1 MKRNEIFEGIENLK
15 RDLKDYRDIA
25 INSNDY
31 DRINSFFPRFHR
43 LVLDGSYD
51 GEMYYNLMK
60 TTLNKNFTI
69 KGLEMI
75 IIRTLNQLISHEY
88 FNQEYRLSNPRL
100 KDILVESLGIPVYE
114 KFMNDLAANIEDFQN
129 DVLSLGIHYDFI
141 KFPCS
146 LVIVKNN

>member
-51 GEMYYNLMK
+51 GEMYYKAMK
-60 TTLNKNFTI
+60 IQLNKKFTV
-69 KGLEMI
+69 KGLENI
-75 IIRTLNQLISHEY
+75 ILRTLNQLIYHEY
-88 FNQEYRLSNPRL
+88 FNRDHRLSNSQL
-100 KDILVESLGIPVYE
+100 KEILVESLGIPMYE
-114 KFMNDLAANIEDFQN
+114 RFMNDILENIEDFQN
-129 DVLSLGIHYDFI
+129 NELMADLHYDFI

>member
-1 MKRNEIFEGIENLK
+1 MKRNEIFAGIE
-15 RDLKDYRDIA
+15 DLKKDLTGYKARA
-25 INSNDY
+25 LNSSYY

-60 TTLNKNFTI
+60 TTLNKNFTV

-88 FNQEYRLSNPRL
+88 FNNEYRLANPRL

-114 KFMNDLAANIEDFQN
+114 QLMNDLLDNIRDFQS
-129 DVLSLGIHYDFI
+129 DVLNLDVSHDFI

-146 LVIVKNN
+146 LVIEKNN

>member
-51 GEMYYNLMK
+51 GEMYYKAMK
-60 TTLNKNFTI
+60 TQLNKNLSNR
-69 KGLEMI
+69 GLEVI
-75 IIRTLNQLISHEY
+75 ILRTLNQLISHEY
-88 FNQEYRLSNPRL
+88 FNQEYRLGNPRL
-100 KDILVESLGIPVYE
+100 KDILVESLGIPMYE
-114 KFMNDLAANIEDFQN
+114 KFMNDLLNNIEDFQN
-129 DVLSLGIHYDFI
+129 DVLGLDIHYDFI
-141 KFPCS
+141 TFPCS
-146 LVIVKNN
+146 LVIVKND

>member
-15 RDLKDYRDIA
+15 RDLKDYRNIA

-51 GEMYYNLMK
+51 GEMYYNAMK
-60 TTLNKNFTI
+60 INLNKKFTV
-69 KGLEMI
+69 KGLENI
-75 IIRTLNQLISHEY
+75 ILRTLSQLIYHEY
-88 FNQEYRLSNPRL
+88 FNKEHRLSNTQL
-100 KDILVESLGIPVYE
+100 KEILVESLGIPMYE
-114 KFMNDLAANIEDFQN
+114 CLMNDLLENIEDFQN
-129 DVLSLGIHYDFI
+129 NELMADLHYGVI

>member
-51 GEMYYNLMK
+51 GEMYYKAMK
-60 TTLNKNFTI
+60 INLNKKFTV
-69 KGLEMI
+69 KGLENI
-75 IIRTLNQLISHEY
+75 ILRTLSQLIYHEY
-88 FNQEYRLSNPRL
+88 FNKEHRLSNTQL
-100 KDILVESLGIPVYE
+100 KEILVESLGIPMYE
-114 KFMNDLAANIEDFQN
+114 CLMNDLLENIEDFQN
-129 DVLSLGIHYDFI
+129 NELMADLHYGVI

>member
-15 RDLKDYRDIA
+15 RDL
-25 INSNDY
+25 NDY
-31 DRINSFFPRFHR
+31 KVIATNSSYNERINSFLPRFHR

-51 GEMYYNLMK
+51 GEMYYKAMK
-60 TTLNKNFTI
+60 INLNKKFTV

-88 FNQEYRLSNPRL
+88 FNNEYRLANPRL
-100 KDILVESLGIPVYE
+100 KDILVESLGIPMYE
-114 KFMNDLAANIEDFQN
+114 QLMNDLLDNIRDFQS
-129 DVLSLGIHYDFI
+129 DVLNLDVSHDFI

-146 LVIVKNN
+146 LVIAKNN

>member
-114 KFMNDLAANIEDFQN
+114 RLMNDLAANIEDFQN
-129 DVLSLGIHYDFI
+129 DVLGLDIHYNFI

>member
-15 RDLKDYRDIA
+15 RDLKDYKVIA
-25 INSNDY
+25 LNNSEY

-51 GEMYYNLMK
+51 GEMYYKAMK
-60 TTLNKNFTI
+60 INLNKSFNT

-88 FNQEYRLSNPRL
+88 FNSEYKLANPRL
-100 KDILVESLGIPVYE
+100 KDILVESLGIPMYE
-114 KFMNDLAANIEDFQN
+114 RLMNDLLANIEDFQN
-129 DVLSLGIHYDFI
+129 DVLGLDVHYDFT

-146 LVIVKNN
+146 LVIVK

>member
-75 IIRTLNQLISHEY
+75 IIRTLNQLIYHEY
-88 FNQEYRLSNPRL
+88 FNRDHRLSNSQL
-100 KDILVESLGIPVYE
+100 KEILVESLGIPMYE
-114 KFMNDLAANIEDFQN
+114 SLMNDLLDNIRDFQN
-129 DVLSLGIHYDFI
+129 DVLNLNVSHDFI

-146 LVIVKNN
+146 LVIAKNN

>member
-15 RDLKDYRDIA
+15 KDLKDYKVIA
-25 INSNDY
+25 LNNSEY

-51 GEMYYNLMK
+51 GEMYYKAMK
-60 TTLNKNFTI
+60 INLNKSFTT

-88 FNQEYRLSNPRL
+88 FNNEYKLANPRL

-114 KFMNDLAANIEDFQN
+114 RLMNDLLDNIEDFQN
-129 DVLSLGIHYDFI
+129 DVLSLDVHYDFI
-141 KFPCS
+141 KFPCN
-146 LVIVKNN
+146 LVIAKNN

>member
-15 RDLKDYRDIA
+15 RDLKDYKDIA
-25 INSNDY
+25 LNSNER

-51 GEMYYNLMK
+51 GEMYYKAMK
-60 TTLNKNFTI
+60 IKLNKKFTV
-69 KGLEMI
+69 KGLENI
-75 IIRTLNQLISHEY
+75 ILRTLSQLIYHEY
-88 FNQEYRLSNPRL
+88 FNKEHRLSNTQL
-100 KDILVESLGIPVYE
+100 KEILVESLGILMYE
-114 KFMNDLAANIEDFQN
+114 RLMNDLLENIEDFQN
-129 DVLSLGIHYDFI
+129 NELMADLHYGVI

>member
-15 RDLKDYRDIA
+15 KDLKDYKVIA
-25 INSNDY
+25 LNNSEY
-31 DRINSFFPRFHR
+31 DRINSFLPRFHR

-51 GEMYYNLMK
+51 GEMYYKAMK
-60 TTLNKNFTI
+60 INLNKSFNT

-88 FNQEYRLSNPRL
+88 FNNEYKLANPRL

-114 KFMNDLAANIEDFQN
+114 RLMNDLLDNIEDFQN
-129 DVLSLGIHYDFI
+129 DVLSLDVHYDFI
-141 KFPCS
+141 KFPCN
-146 LVIVKNN
+146 LVIAKNN

>member
-15 RDLKDYRDIA
+15 RDL
-25 INSNDY
+25 NDY
-31 DRINSFFPRFHR
+31 KVIATNSSYNERINSFLPRFHR

-51 GEMYYNLMK
+51 GEMYYKAMK
-60 TTLNKNFTI
+60 INLNKKFTV

-88 FNQEYRLSNPRL
+88 FNNEYRLGIPRL
-100 KDILVESLGIPVYE
+100 KEILVESLGIPMYE
-114 KFMNDLAANIEDFQN
+114 RLMNDLLDNIKDFQN
-129 DVLSLGIHYDFI
+129 DVLGLDVHYDFI

-146 LVIVKNN
+146 LVIVK

>member
-100 KDILVESLGIPVYE
+100 KDILVESLGIPMYE

>member
-15 RDLKDYRDIA
+15 RDLKEYAVIA
-25 INSNDY
+25 TNSSYNE
-31 DRINSFFPRFHR
+31 RINSFLPRFHR

-51 GEMYYNLMK
+51 GEMYYKAMR
-60 TTLNKNFTI
+60 TQLNKKFTV

-75 IIRTLNQLISHEY
+75 IIRTLNQLIYHEY
-88 FNQEYRLSNPRL
+88 FNSEYRLSNPRL
-100 KDILVESLGIPVYE
+100 KEILVESLGIPMYE
-114 KFMNDLAANIEDFQN
+114 RFMNDLLENIEDFQN
-129 DVLSLGIHYDFI
+129 NELMANLHYGVI